1 MHAEESLIIENLI
14 AIIVRYEFV
23 LTVVSKVIIKASKNI
38 MMVNE
43 CLAVTE
49 LYHITGKVGGD
60 NIW

>member
-1 MHAEESLIIENLI
+1 
-14 AIIVRYEFV
+14 
-23 LTVVSKVIIKASKNI
+23 

-60 NIW
+60 NIWWFVGELTIGSFYFGNYLSSTI